1 MRPSS
6 LVSVALAVVPVAVSA
21 AGTLG
26 FALGNTLPNGNC
38 KMQADY
44 EADFDALK
52 SVSTLVRTYSASSC
66 NTAQQILPAA
76 VAKGFKV
83 VLGVWPD
90 TDDAYNLDKTALQSA
105 LSDSSNAGAV
115 YAITVGSEALY
126 RGSLTAQALLSK
138 INDMQST
145 FPSMKIGTA
154 DSWNKFQDGTADPII
169 KGGLKLMYIL
179 LWYDD
184 EIATDIV
191 NSLANAFSY
200 WQGQTLANSSH
211 SYLDDLNQAYG
222 HIQTV
227 AGSLDIVEI
236 WNGETGWPTD
246 GGTNYESAMAG
257 TQNAATFYQQGVC
270 AALAWGFNV
279 FYFEAFDEPSK
290 PASVGTNGDSE
301 DETHWGAYTADRVAK
316 FPMSCSN

>member
-1 MRPSS
+1 MRPLS
-6 LVSVALAVVPVAVSA
+6 LTLAALATVPVAVSA

-26 FALGNTLPNGNC
+26 FALGNTMSNGNC

-52 SVSTLVRTYSASSC
+52 SVSTLVRTYTSSGC

-138 INDMQST
+138 IKDMQST
-145 FPSMKIGTA
+145 FPNMKIGTA
-154 DSWNKFQDGTADPII
+154 DSWNKFQDGTADPLIQ
-169 KGGLKLMYIL
+169 GGLKLI
-179 LWYDD
+179 
-184 EIATDIV
+184 
-191 NSLANAFSY
+191 LANAFSY

-211 SYLDDLNQAYG
+211 SYLDDLNQAFG
-222 HIQTV
+222 HVQTV
-227 AGSLDIVEI
+227 AGSMDIEI

-270 AALAWGFNV
+270 AALAWGFDV

-290 PASVGTNGDSE
+290 PASIGTNGESA
-301 DETHWGAYTADRVAK
+301 DEKHWGAYTADRVAK

>member
-1 MRPSS
+1 MRQSS
-6 LVSVALAVVPVAVSA
+6 LILAALATVPAAVSA

-26 FALGNTLPNGNC
+26 FALGNTLPDGSC

-44 EADFDALK
+44 ESDFDALK
-52 SVSTLVRTYSASSC
+52 SVSTLVRTYSSSSC

-76 VAKGFKV
+76 AAKGFKV

-90 TDDAYNLDKTALQSA
+90 TDDSYNLDKTALQSA
-105 LSDSSNAGAV
+105 LSDSGNAGAV

-138 INDMQST
+138 IKDMQST

-169 KGGLKLMYIL
+169 QGGVKLI
-179 LWYDD
+179 
-184 EIATDIV
+184 
-191 NSLANAFSY
+191 LANAFSY
-200 WQGQTLANSSH
+200 WQGQTTANSSH
-211 SYLDDLNQAYG
+211 SYLDDLNQAFG
-222 HIQTV
+222 HVQTV
-227 AGSLDIVEI
+227 ADSLDIEI

-290 PASVGTNGDSE
+290 PPSIGTNGESA

-316 FPMSCSN
+316 FPMSC